1 MIRELVGKRVKEL
14 RISKNF
20 MNQDEFS
27 KKIGWNKTYLSRIES
42 GKQNITI
49 ENLLVICNGLNVSFS
64 EFFEPFNTIID
75 DFDGGFKNGK

>member
-75 DFDGGFKNGK
+75 DFDGGFKNVK